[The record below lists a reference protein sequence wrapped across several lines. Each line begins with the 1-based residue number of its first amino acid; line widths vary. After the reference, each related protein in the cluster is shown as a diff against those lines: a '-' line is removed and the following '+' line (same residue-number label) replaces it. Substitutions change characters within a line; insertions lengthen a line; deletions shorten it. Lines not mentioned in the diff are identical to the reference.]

1 MHHTTDRQRVEGETP
16 SLTRR
21 HLVTSSIV
29 GGATALTFPAFA
41 SASTPTAS
49 PVAATIDLVSL
60 QDLSNRL
67 AGGATLAQNAIEPLA
82 ALLANEPD
90 IEATLAELDA
100 IAEFT
105 PEVLAAT
112 SDEAQRVAAN
122 ILQYWF
128 LGRYDNLPV
137 DNRADMFFSLASWQT
152 LPYAT
157 QQSLCKSFGYWA
169 QEIEL

>member
-1 MHHTTDRQRVEGETP
+1 MHTTERQRAEGQTP

-21 HLVTSSIV
+21 HLVATSIV
-29 GGATALTFPAFA
+29 GGATAMAFPALA
-41 SASTPTAS
+41 GASTPTAS
-49 PVAATIDLVSL
+49 PVAAGIDLDSL

-67 AGGATLAQNAIEPLA
+67 AGGAALAQNAIEPLA
-82 ALLANEPD
+82 ALLATEPG
-90 IEATLAELDA
+90 IQTTLAELDA
-100 IAEFT
+100 FEEFT

-137 DNRADMFFSLASWQT
+137 DNRADMFFSLAAWQT

-169 QEIEL
+169 EEIEL

>member
-1 MHHTTDRQRVEGETP
+1 MPPSDNTLPNHQPG

-21 HLVTSSIV
+21 RLVATSIV
-29 GGATALTFPAFA
+29 GGATALSFPALA

-49 PVAATIDLVSL
+49 PVAAVIDPTFLL
-60 QDLSNRL
+60 ELSGRL
-67 AGGATLAQNAIEPLA
+67 AGGANLAATAVEPLA
-82 ALLANEPD
+82 ALLGNVPD
-90 IEATLAELDA
+90 IEPILVELGS
-100 IAEFT
+100 IEEFT
-105 PEVLAAT
+105 PLTLAAA
-112 SDEAQRVAAN
+112 SAPAQQVATN

-137 DNRADMFFSLASWQT
+137 ENRADIFFNLASWQT

-169 QEIEL
+169 QEIDL

>member
-1 MHHTTDRQRVEGETP
+1 MHSTDRQHAEGHTP

-21 HLVTSSIV
+21 RLVTTSVV
-29 GGATALTFPAFA
+29 GGATALTFPAFVGA
-41 SASTPTAS
+41 AAQTAS
-49 PVAATIDLVSL
+49 PEAAGIDLDSL

-67 AGGATLAQNAIEPLA
+67 AGGAALAQNAIEPLA
-82 ALLANEPD
+82 ALLAMEPD
-90 IEATLAELDA
+90 IETTLAELNA
-100 IAEFT
+100 IDEFT

-112 SDEAQRVAAN
+112 SEEAQRVAAN

-137 DNRADMFFSLASWQT
+137 ENRADMFFSLAAWQT

-169 QEIEL
+169 EEIEL

>member
-1 MHHTTDRQRVEGETP
+1 MHTTDRQRAGGRTP

-21 HLVTSSIV
+21 HLVTTSIA
-29 GGATALTFPAFA
+29 GGATLFTFPAMA
-41 SASTPTAS
+41 GASTPEAS
-49 PVAATIDLVSL
+49 PVPVTIDPTFLL
-60 QDLSNRL
+60 ELSGRL
-67 AGGATLAQNAIEPLA
+67 AGGAKLAENAVEPLA
-82 ALLANEPD
+82 ALLATEPD
-90 IEATLAELDA
+90 IEATLAELRA
-100 IAEFT
+100 VEEFT
-105 PEVLAAT
+105 PETLAAT
-112 SDEAQRVAAN
+112 SDEAQHVAAN

-137 DNRADMFFSLASWQT
+137 ENRADMFFSLASWQT